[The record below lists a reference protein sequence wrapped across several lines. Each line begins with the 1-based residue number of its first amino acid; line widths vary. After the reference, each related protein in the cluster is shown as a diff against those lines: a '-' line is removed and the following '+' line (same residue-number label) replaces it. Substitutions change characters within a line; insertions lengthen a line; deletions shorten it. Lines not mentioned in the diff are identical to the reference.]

1 MFKSSMTK
9 ILTVILATAVLT
21 VIGDA
26 VSCSCPLKNV
36 TIPASVTEIGEE
48 AFQNCTSLTDV
59 TIPDSVTKICDNAFE
74 FCDDL
79 TINGKKGSAAET
91 YAKNNNIK
99 FAAK

>member
-36 TIPASVTEIGEE
+36 TIPASVT
-48 AFQNCTSLTDV
+48 
-59 TIPDSVTKICDNAFE
+59 KICDNAFE